1 VRRGGETRL
10 TIRKANDVERARRV
24 VRAFAFEAGLKPSEA
39 EELVLAASEL
49 ATNLVKHAINGGAL
63 TIRLAG
69 RAEEPAV
76 EVVAEDAGPGIA
88 DVQRALEDGFSTAA
102 SLGSGLP
109 AARRLSDTF
118 EIVTGPAGTTVRLTK
133 RPAQA

>member
-1 VRRGGETRL
+1 VRPGRETRL

-39 EELVLAASEL
+39 EELVLATSEL
-49 ATNLVKHAINGGAL
+49 ATNLVKHATKGGSL
-63 TIRLAG
+63 TCRLLG
-69 RAEEPAV
+69 GEGGLEV
-76 EVVAEDAGPGIA
+76 EVIAEDTGPGIA
-88 DVQRALEDGFSTAA
+88 DIQRALEDGFSTAA

-118 EIVTGPAGTTVRLTK
+118 DIVTGPAGTTVRLTK
-133 RPAQA
+133 RPARA